1 MHSVLMQYNLFSNS
15 SLYVL
20 LKNQARILFLSPCFK
35 MGLYEIVCEMKL
47 KNSKA
52 L

>member
-1 MHSVLMQYNLFSNS
+1 M
-15 SLYVL
+15 YVL

-35 MGLYEIVCEMKL
+35 MGLYEIMCVKL
-47 KNSKA
+47 ENGKA